1 MKKYSLFIGLNDKD
15 TKVQRISTVD
25 AFQIVARIVGDATIT
40 ENRGVYT
47 HDSGVQVVETSFCV
61 QKFDF
66 DGNFDLKKAVEDIK
80 RILNQESVAVVIEDV
95 NSVLM

>member
-1 MKKYSLFIGLNDKD
+1 MKKYTLFVGLNDQDAK
-15 TKVQRISTVD
+15 TQKISTVD

-40 ENRGVYT
+40 ESRGIYT

-66 DGNFDLKKAVEDIK
+66 DDSFNVKRVVDDIK

-95 NSVLM
+95 DSVLM

>member
-1 MKKYSLFIGLNDKD
+1 MKKYSLFVGLNDKD
-15 TKVQRISTVD
+15 AKVQKISTVD

-40 ENRGVYT
+40 ETRGVYT
-47 HDSGVQVVETSFCV
+47 HESGVQVIETSFCV

-66 DGNFDLKKAVEDIK
+66 DGSFNVKRVVNDIK

-95 NSVLM
+95 NSILM